1 MRDRKII
8 TKLRERIVHDG
19 VSIENGH
26 INIESIDIAKLEKD
40 IEEAREIG
48 ARSTTSSRIF
58 NVAILILDIRKNLQ
72 WKEWSTVK
80 KSIDFFLKNYNTD
93 ECKEELAV
101 KVSVLELLQV
111 KNNIIEMEI
120 IYLCKEAFEHGAV
133 EYQTDNNIPVE
144 KLIEKVDTQKL
155 IRVNQKNRR
164 YLY

>member
-1 MRDRKII
+1 M
-8 TKLRERIVHDG
+8 
-19 VSIENGH
+19 
-26 INIESIDIAKLEKD
+26 
-40 IEEAREIG
+40 
-48 ARSTTSSRIF
+48 
-58 NVAILILDIRKNLQ
+58 
-72 WKEWSTVK
+72 
-80 KSIDFFLKNYNTD
+80 
-93 ECKEELAV
+93 
-101 KVSVLELLQV
+101 SVLELLQV